1 MVGRFGLLVPRTVS
15 LRQQFPV
22 ASFVGTGDL
31 CVTHVTHDPTNCTA
45 GSMLA
50 VFSREPN
57 SRDRLAAEAHKAGA
71 KSLLVER
78 PIGTSPLP
86 QCVVP
91 CVRVAYSRLAL
102 ALAGNPQQHLKLL
115 GVTGTNGKTTVA
127 WIVRHLLNHSGR
139 QCGLLGTIE
148 YHDGLTGQSAALTTP
163 DSTTLAR
170 WLARMVTAGTDYA
183 ALEVSSHALAQDR
196 VAGIELQAAA
206 VTNITRDHLDY
217 HGTLADYRAAKS
229 RILNLVSPGGIVAL
243 NAHDASVAS
252 LEANVPAGR
261 KTVFFGTGEQNQ
273 LSATVH
279 SMSLAGSSLQLT
291 QGGDRVQLG
300 FPLFG
305 AHNVMNLLAAIAMVQ
320 SVGMSLAEVASAVSS
335 FVAPPG
341 RLEPVRCGQPFE
353 VFVDYAHTDDA
364 LRNVLS
370 ALKPHVAG
378 RLHCV
383 FGAGGDRDRSKRPL
397 LGDASMLA
405 DEIVITSDNPRSE
418 DPRLIAEEIRSGIDP
433 TAKAR
438 MILDRAEAIHTT
450 LKDAQ
455 QGDCILIAGKGHE
468 TEQVIGQVRNP
479 FDDRLAVRDSLARL
493 GFNDWNTRR
502 SA

>member
-31 CVTHVTHDPTNCTA
+31 CVTHVTHDPANCTA

-50 VFSREPN
+50 VLSGEAS
-57 SRDRLAAEAHKAGA
+57 SRDRLAAEAHRAGA

-86 QCVVP
+86 QCVIP
-91 CVRVAYSRLAL
+91 HVREAYSRLAL

-127 WIVRHLLNHSGR
+127 WLVRHLLNHSGR

-148 YHDGLTGQSAALTTP
+148 YHDGLAGQSASLTTP
-163 DSTTLAR
+163 DSTTFAR

-196 VAGIELQAAA
+196 VTGIELQAAA

-243 NAHDASVAS
+243 NAHDTSVSS
-252 LEANVPAGR
+252 LESNVPAGR
-261 KTVFFGTGEQNQ
+261 KTLFFGMREQDQ

-291 QGGDRVQLG
+291 QAGDRAQLE
-300 FPLFG
+300 FSLFG
-305 AHNVMNLLAAIAMVQ
+305 AHNVMNLLAAVAMVQ
-320 SVGMSLAEVASAVSS
+320 SIGMSLAEVATAISG

-341 RLEPVRCGQPFE
+341 RLEPVHCGQPFE

-370 ALKPHVAG
+370 TLRPLVAG

-397 LGDASMLA
+397 LGAASMLA

-433 TAKAR
+433 TAKTR

-450 LKDAQ
+450 LKEAQ
-455 QGDCILIAGKGHE
+455 PGDCILIAGKGHE
-468 TEQVIGQVRNP
+468 TEQVIGQLRNP
-479 FDDRLAVRDSLARL
+479 FDDRLVARDSLARL
-493 GFNDWNTRR
+493 GFNNWITRR